1 MKANLLCL
9 GAAQSHKVISRNTP
23 KKEAAAKEE
32 GKKIEIRG
40 NKTKKKGGRCFEK
53 LSSCFSRRRESS
65 GRQLV
70 TQGRRILNEP
80 LRRLATSAAKVSLC
94 DCSPHKNSR
103 YTNTFLYP
111 EFT

>member
-40 NKTKKKGGRCFEK
+40 NKTKKKRWTLLWEIELMF
-53 LSSCFSRRRESS
+53 
-65 GRQLV
+65 Q
-70 TQGRRILNEP
+70 
-80 LRRLATSAAKVSLC
+80 
-94 DCSPHKNSR
+94 
-103 YTNTFLYP
+103 
-111 EFT
+111 